1 MKYLFLVYVDGS
13 IELTD
18 EEKARAP
25 LDGMAWATEMDN
37 RGIRLEGHALRPTSD
52 ATTVR
57 LRSGEVLMADGP
69 FAETKEHVAGF
80 DLMDCA
86 DLDEA
91 IEAATK
97 HPCAAYGAIEIRPL
111 WQQ

>member
-1 MKYLFLVYVDGS
+1 MFLICVDGS
-13 IELTD
+13 IKLTD
-18 EEKARAP
+18 EQRAQAP
-25 LDGMAWATEMDN
+25 ADGIAWATEMDS
-37 RGIRLEGHALRPTSD
+37 RGIRLEGNALQATSD

-57 LRSGEVLMADGP
+57 VRSGEVLLADGP

-91 IEAATK
+91 IEAASK
-97 HPCAAYGAIEIRPL
+97 HPCAAFGAIEIRPL
-111 WQQ
+111 WQS

>member
-1 MKYLFLVYVDGS
+1 VKYMFLICVDGS
-13 IELTD
+13 IKLTD
-18 EEKARAP
+18 EQRAQAQA
-25 LDGMAWATEMDN
+25 DGIAWATETDN
-37 RGIRLEGHALRPTSD
+37 RGIRIEGNALQATSD

-57 LRSGEVLMADGP
+57 VRSGEVLLADGP

-91 IEAATK
+91 IEAASK
-97 HPCAAYGAIEIRPL
+97 HPCAAFGAIEIRPL
-111 WQQ
+111 WQS